1 MTSMRTLIM
10 FKKSLA
16 NKDQNL
22 KLRKKKEKTTFEDV
36 RIKIVDFSKIVLDA
50 DNCDRRRSSL
60 RS

>member
-1 MTSMRTLIM
+1 M